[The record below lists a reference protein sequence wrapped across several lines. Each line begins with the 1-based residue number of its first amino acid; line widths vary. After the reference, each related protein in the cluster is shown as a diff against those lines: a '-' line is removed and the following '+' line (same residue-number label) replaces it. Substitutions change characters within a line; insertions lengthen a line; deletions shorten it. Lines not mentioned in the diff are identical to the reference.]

1 MRPAAF
7 AVGYVVED
15 VSCGLLDRIE
25 RWDMRLVLW
34 AERVRIRFFLVH
46 RGCWAVAS
54 WATGHFACA
63 VFRHTLIVE
72 ADATESTWDSGNG

>member
-1 MRPAAF
+1 MRLAAF
-7 AVGYVVED
+7 TVGYVVEN

-25 RWDMRLVLW
+25 HWDRRLVLW
-34 AERVRIRFFLVH
+34 AGGVRIRVFLVH

-54 WATGHFACA
+54 WATGHFAGA
-63 VFRHTLIVE
+63 AFRHTLIVE

>member
-1 MRPAAF
+1 MRLAAF

-25 RWDMRLVLW
+25 HWDRRLVLW
-34 AERVRIRFFLVH
+34 A
-46 RGCWAVAS
+46 A
-54 WATGHFACA
+54 GHFACA

-72 ADATESTWDSGNG
+72 VDATESTWDSGNG